1 MNLLGR
7 LIVILYHYCMMAKE
21 FHNTELCRHFSLD
34 ITRNRQTSE
43 VSDTGSNGGLFA
55 AESPALVPT
64 TDLTYHIH
72 SLREFF
78 PGGSSG
84 GSSSSG
90 GTGGGREG
98 GRGGVGGQEATKTGT
113 GVSEGP
119 VFDEG
124 WERLSPRVSMC
135 HQCQYCI
142 WYSVWDRICGC
153 MYI

>member
-1 MNLLGR
+1 M
-7 LIVILYHYCMMAKE
+7 
-21 FHNTELCRHFSLD
+21 
-34 ITRNRQTSE
+34 
-43 VSDTGSNGGLFA
+43 SDTGSNGGLFA
-55 AESPALVPT
+55 AESSALVPT

-90 GTGGGREG
+90 GTGG
-98 GRGGVGGQEATKTGT
+98 RGGVGGQEATMTGT

-124 WERLSPRVSMC
+124 WERLSPRVSISVSTAYGTVYGIGYVDVC
-135 HQCQYCI
+135 IVYLRFYHTCYTRLALLYCT
-142 WYSVWDRICGC
+142 YMYFVHACFCCVC
-153 MYI
+153 M

>member
-1 MNLLGR
+1 M
-7 LIVILYHYCMMAKE
+7 
-21 FHNTELCRHFSLD
+21 
-34 ITRNRQTSE
+34 
-43 VSDTGSNGGLFA
+43 SDTGSNGGLFA
-55 AESPALVPT
+55 AESSALVPT

-78 PGGSSG
+78 PG

-135 HQCQYCI
+135 LRCQYSI
-142 WYSVWDRICGC
+142 WHSVWDWI
-153 MYI
+153 